1 MLDWKVSI
9 PELVTNMQ
17 QALGSSLL
25 HSAVLYSPS
34 SLSPMYQEDL
44 YLTLSLSLYFFP
56 QQYILEPCST
66 PNSQLP
72 PYMYREQ
79 LLHIWVHTTS

>member
-17 QALGSSLL
+17 QALGSSLP

-44 YLTLSLSLYFFP
+44 
-56 QQYILEPCST
+56 
-66 PNSQLP
+66 
-72 PYMYREQ
+72 
-79 LLHIWVHTTS
+79 